1 MNRLSNPQK
10 PIRMSMKKYVLP
22 LTTLLLVACGHGKD
36 PKAVETKVTV
46 VAAKPSRTQ
55 EFEQVSVS
63 GTISSPGNA
72 SVVAFLVPGRTISV
86 LPREGEP
93 VRKGQL
99 LAELDAEN
107 LRHALEA
114 AHAQVEAARAGAHQ
128 AEQEYKRMEQLFQS
142 QSLAPNDFAKFTAAR
157 DASAQ
162 QLRSALAGEAAARRN
177 LNDARL
183 LAPISGYISR
193 RAVEPGVMVAPGQ
206 PVFEISP
213 MDSVEVNVG
222 VPETDVRLVKVGQNA
237 GVTVPAL
244 PGRTFQGL
252 VRVVNVSADPA
263 TRTYMTRIVVPNP
276 QKDLKVGMVAEVAIT
291 GTQKLDMLSL
301 PISSIVRDPQG
312 ATMVYQF
319 FPDQGRVYS
328 KRVEVGAVLGTR
340 IQIRSGLNGTEP
352 IVVAGQNGLRDGMAA
367 QLSTAGN

>member
-1 MNRLSNPQK
+1 
-10 PIRMSMKKYVLP
+10 V
-22 LTTLLLVACGHGKD
+22 G
-36 PKAVETKVTV
+36 
-46 VAAKPSRTQ
+46 
-55 EFEQVSVS
+55 
-63 GTISSPGNA
+63 
-72 SVVAFLVPGRTISV
+72 FLVPGRTLTV

-114 AHAQVEAARAGAHQ
+114 AHAQAETARAAAHQ
-128 AEQEYKRMEQLFQS
+128 SDQEYNRMKQLYDS

-162 QLRSALAGEAAARRN
+162 QLQQALAGEAAARRN

-183 LAPISGYISR
+183 LAPISGYLSR
-193 RAVEPGVMVAPGQ
+193 RSVEPGVMVAPGQ

-213 MDSVEVNVG
+213 LDSVEVNVG
-222 VPETDVRLVKVGQNA
+222 VPETDIRLVKVGQTA

-244 PGRTFQGL
+244 PGRFFQGL

-263 TRTYMTRIVVPNP
+263 TRTYMTRITVPNP
-276 QKDLKVGMVAEVAIT
+276 TKDLKIGMVAEVAIT
-291 GTQKLDMLSL
+291 GTHRQDMLSL
-301 PISSIVRDPQG
+301 SMSSIVRDPQG
-312 ATMVYQF
+312 ATLVYQY

-340 IQIRSGLNGTEP
+340 IQIRSGLYGTEP

-367 QLSTAGN
+367 QPAAEGK

>member
-1 MNRLSNPQK
+1 
-10 PIRMSMKKYVLP
+10 MKKYLLP
-22 LTTLLLVACGHGKD
+22 WTALVLVACGHGKD
-36 PKAVETKVTV
+36 PKGAEPRVSIAV
-46 VAAKPSRTQ
+46 AQPSRTQ
-55 EFEQVSVS
+55 EFERVAVS

-72 SVVAFLVPGRTISV
+72 SMVAFLVPGRAVKV

-93 VRKGQL
+93 VRKGQV

-107 LRHALEA
+107 LRHALDA
-114 AHAQVEAARAGAHQ
+114 AHAQAEAARAGAHQ
-128 AEQEYKRMEQLFQS
+128 ADQEFKRMKQLYDS

-157 DASAQ
+157 EASSQ
-162 QLRSALAGEAAARRN
+162 QLQQALAGEAAARRN

-183 LAPISGYISR
+183 LAPISGFISR
-193 RAVEPGVMVAPGQ
+193 RSVEPGVMVAPGQ
-206 PVFEISP
+206 PAFEISP
-213 MDSVEVNVG
+213 LDSVEVNVG
-222 VPETDVRLVKVGQNA
+222 VPETDVRLVKVGQAA

-244 PGRTFQGL
+244 PGRTFQGI

-263 TRTYMTRIVVPNP
+263 TRTYMTRITVPNP

-291 GTQKLDMLSL
+291 GTHKLDMLTL
-301 PISSIVRDPQG
+301 PMSSIVRDPQG
-312 ATMVYQF
+312 ATLVYQY

-340 IQIRSGLNGTEP
+340 IQVRSGLKGAEP

-367 QLSTAGN
+367 LPAAWGK